1 MKVGDNVILFRVGKV
16 VAIHDGELYLLEV
29 EFEGGSGIPAFDV
42 NGFTADGK
50 TFEGDAKPALFTA
63 SDFIQVAKQLLTE
76 QEIELQFIAKL
87 AKIIDSQSKWIS
99 QSPNGVWFA
108 HRTKP
113 VINSLGNAW
122 FVNWANVLCTT
133 HPPADFKTQFYQLS
147 DIVNHE

>member
-16 VAIHDGELYLLEV
+16 AAVHDGEPYPLEV
-29 EFEGGSGIPAFDV
+29 ELEGGSGIPAFDIYA
-42 NGFTADGK
+42 FTSDGK
-50 TFEGDAKPALFTA
+50 TFERDTKPSLFTA
-63 SDFIQVAKQLLTE
+63 ADFIQLAKQLLTE

-99 QSPNGVWFA
+99 QSPKGVWFT

-133 HPPADFKTQFYQLS
+133 HPPADFKTQFFQLS
-147 DIVNHE
+147 DIINHE